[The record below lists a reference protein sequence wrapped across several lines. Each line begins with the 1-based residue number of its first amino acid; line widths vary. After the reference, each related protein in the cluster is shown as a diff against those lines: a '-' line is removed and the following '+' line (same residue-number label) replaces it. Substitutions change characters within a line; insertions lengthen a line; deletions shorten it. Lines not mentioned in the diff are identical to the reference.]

1 MTLEGVL
8 EKAIPSAD
16 RRPLVQKLGT
26 YHDEL
31 LSLCDLL
38 ESIADSLPKTLDYR
52 KCHTAAQL
60 LLPLI
65 SSVYYFEEQEVLPR
79 LAGKSPAPKQLKMIE
94 RLKAEHFE
102 DLCYAEELSE
112 TLNTIASVQ
121 NPASGESLG
130 YMLRG
135 FFELIRRR
143 IAFEREQ
150 IVPKLH

>member
-16 RRPLVQKLGT
+16 KRQTLQKLGT

-52 KCHTAAQL
+52 KCHTAAQQ

-65 SSVYYFEEQEVLPR
+65 SRVYYFEEQEVLPR
-79 LAGKSPAPKQLKMIE
+79 LAGKSPVPKQLRMIE
-94 RLKAEHFE
+94 RLKSEHFE

-112 TLNTIASVQ
+112 TLNAIATSQ